1 MDSESAG
8 KHEWLKGPLIKASI
22 FRKNNNLFDQIYTYR
37 VAGIV
42 FQLNDQVLTRIVHL
56 GVNRHSTDSTIIF
69 DDVYLVT
76 IHTRDFDVF
85 VVCTGDGDIGF
96 CVDIGSPLKIARYL

>member
-1 MDSESAG
+1 MDFGSAG
-8 KHEWLKGPLIKASI
+8 NHEWIEGPLIKASI
-22 FRKNNNLFDQIYTYR
+22 FRKNNNLLDQIYTYG
-37 VAGIV
+37 VADSV

-56 GVNRHSTDSTIIF
+56 GVDRHPTDRNIIF

-76 IHTRDFDVF
+76 IHTRDFNVF